1 MKCPFCSDME
11 NKVVDSRLTK
21 EGLEIRRRRECQ
33 SCEKRFTTYE
43 RIEEILP
50 MVVKKDGRREPFDRV
65 KILSGVKNRL
75 AAVEIPI
82 KSISCAQTL
91 ILLWGYFR
99 PKQTATE

>member
-21 EGLEIRRRRECQ
+21 DGMEIRRRRECQ

-65 KILSGVKNRL
+65 KILSGVKKACDEFFADKPEKLN
-75 AAVEIPI
+75 I
-82 KSISCAQTL
+82 L
-91 ILLWGYFR
+91 IAGNYTSAYFR
-99 PKQTATE
+99 KSS